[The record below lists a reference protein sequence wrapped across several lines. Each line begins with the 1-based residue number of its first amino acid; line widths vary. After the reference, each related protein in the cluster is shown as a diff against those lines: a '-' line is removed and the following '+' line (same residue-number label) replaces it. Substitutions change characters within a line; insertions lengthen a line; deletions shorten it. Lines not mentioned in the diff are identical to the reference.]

1 MAEVTYSG
9 RGSRGPSSEAPVPQP
24 QPQQQVARSQ
34 RPSTAAPRLEGNSH
48 AAGTG
53 RTPDAAGQRATAR
66 RMIAFLDSAER
77 VAAKQPQPSIFP
89 SSSDAAALSEAS
101 GHRNPQQRQRR
112 KSTAP
117 PLRASGEPR
126 VRGASSRPEKSL
138 PRQLGRVSL
147 YDHGMEDHP
156 PHQVPGPVILRDMPK
171 PRVGFPTRPPEDFL
185 RAGEGLSLRQRN
197 KLKEHLKKNPVNIE
211 APFVPGTGG
220 VRLAPGPS
228 VPRALDWGA
237 SSPSPSTSAPAS
249 TTSRHTLSRSL
260 LRTYYDNGT
269 LDFVAVRWRG
279 NRVDALVWARSVT
292 KGPEEGGPLTR
303 TYVSWAPEPPSE
315 LDVSVWLPI
324 FIDGVREYDEPYR
337 FLAIRGSEELL
348 LKAGDTLHTF
358 AGSLVSPLKSCLDTR
373 EPTVVAVA
381 LQLMNTVLSIDPRV
395 AEHWVPH
402 YWQFAQVLNLFR
414 SRGGSLVVNLGYNSR
429 AAASCRKLAT
439 AFMNAFEMAGGEL
452 GTAAIRRYSP
462 GHDPAVTD
470 ASMARAAAKAAAK
483 DAEAGRQSSAFKPFT
498 LF

>member
-292 KGPEEGGPLTR
+292 KGEVRKGRIVRSKRRLEKT
-303 TYVSWAPEPPSE
+303 SWGENN
-315 LDVSVWLPI
+315 
-324 FIDGVREYDEPYR
+324 Y
-337 FLAIRGSEELL
+337 
-348 LKAGDTLHTF
+348 
-358 AGSLVSPLKSCLDTR
+358 
-373 EPTVVAVA
+373 
-381 LQLMNTVLSIDPRV
+381 
-395 AEHWVPH
+395 
-402 YWQFAQVLNLFR
+402 
-414 SRGGSLVVNLGYNSR
+414 
-429 AAASCRKLAT
+429 
-439 AFMNAFEMAGGEL
+439 MA
-452 GTAAIRRYSP
+452 
-462 GHDPAVTD
+462 
-470 ASMARAAAKAAAK
+470 
-483 DAEAGRQSSAFKPFT
+483 
-498 LF
+498 